1 MRQPP
6 SFTPAET
13 AVLVV
18 DVQND
23 FVADRGRVGR
33 KGADM
38 RPLQQAV
45 GQINRLIAAA
55 RRAGAPV
62 FYITVEHG
70 PQVDN
75 DPYQARYERRGM
87 TPVDTICHAGTWG
100 AALFED
106 LTPPEA
112 GEPRLV
118 KHGYDAF
125 EIPDL
130 MAELKR
136 RGVRA
141 VVVTG
146 VVTELCVR
154 ATAMSAF
161 ERGLF
166 PIVPRETT
174 ASDEPDIAR
183 EALVSIERWYG
194 EITSVDE
201 VMKRWQAA
209 IASRTAS

>member
-1 MRQPP
+1 MKQPP
-6 SFTPAET
+6 SFSPSET

-23 FVADRGRVGR
+23 FVDDKGRASRDG
-33 KGADM
+33 GDM

-45 GQINRLIAAA
+45 GEINRLIAAA
-55 RRAGAPV
+55 REAGARV

-70 PQVDN
+70 SQVDN
-75 DPYQARYERRGM
+75 GPYQARYARRGM
-87 TPVDTICHAGTWG
+87 TPDDTICHTGTWG
-100 AALFED
+100 ADLYTK
-106 LTPPEA
+106 LTPPA
-112 GEPRLV
+112 SGETRLV

-125 EIPDL
+125 EISEL
-130 MAELKR
+130 AEELR
-136 RGVRA
+136 GRGVRS

-161 ERGLF
+161 EKGFF

-174 ASDEPDIAR
+174 ASDEPAVAD
-183 EALVSIERWYG
+183 EALASIERWYG

-201 VMKRWQAA
+201 VLERWR
-209 IASRTAS
+209 SSVGPRTRS